1 MRALVLT
8 IAAAALAF
16 GQQQADARWGRIRTL
31 AGRWEGTSEGKPG
44 TGRTVREY
52 RLDLNGRV
60 LSGTNTVTYAKE
72 THEDRSVFTYDR
84 GRKEI
89 ALRQFHVEGFV
100 NEYRTGGAGAA
111 DSIQFTSFAID
122 NIPEGWRARETYTFR
137 GPDEVIEV
145 FELAAPGKDFE
156 TYSRTTLRRAG
167 AATAASTGE
176 LLPMKDFIEQWRISK
191 EFTIAVAEKMPAEHY
206 DFKPTPEQFS
216 FAEQMAHLAMSSL
229 YRFAQLTGEQFKPPA
244 KDLSKP
250 AVIRLLNESFDYVL
264 AKLPSITAEQTTGK
278 TFDVKW
284 EGRPVANGREM
295 MLNMFMHVAHHRAQA
310 EVYMRLKGIAPPTYR
325 F

>member
-1 MRALVLT
+1 MRVFFVML
-8 IAAAALAF
+8 AAAAAF
-16 GQQQADARWGRIRTL
+16 GQQPDARWERLRTL
-31 AGRWEGTSEGKPG
+31 AGRWEGTAEGKPG
-44 TGRTVREY
+44 SGRTVREY

-72 THEDRSVFTYDR
+72 THEDRSVFSYDR

-89 ALRQFHVEGFV
+89 ALRQFHGEGFV
-100 NEYRTGGAGAA
+100 NEYRTAGAASA

-122 NIPEGWRARETYTFR
+122 NIADGWRARETYTFR

-156 TYSRTTLRRAG
+156 TYSRATLRRVG
-167 AATAASTGE
+167 AAAVGNPAE
-176 LLPMKDFIEQWRISK
+176 LLPMKDFIEQWRIAK

-206 DFKPTPEQFS
+206 EFKPTPEQFT
-216 FAEQMAHLAMSSL
+216 FAEQMGHLAVASM
-229 YRFAQLTGEQFKPPA
+229 YRFAQLTGDPP
-244 KDLSKP
+244 KYTGRPPDLSKP
-250 AVIRLLNESFDYVL
+250 GVIALLNESFDYVL
-264 AKLPSITAEQTTGK
+264 AKLPAITAEQMAGK

-310 EVYMRLKGIAPPTYR
+310 EVYMRLKGVTPPTYR